1 MDKAIDCNCSMWQKR
16 GGLLWFAP
24 REALTLETPATAMGT
39 YTFNTHKLRP
49 HFCPTCGISPF
60 GEGTGPA
67 GQNMAAV
74 NVRSLDG
81 IDLTAL
87 KISTFDGRSK

>member
-1 MDKAIDCNCSMWQKR
+1 MDKAIDCNCPICQKR
-16 GGLLWFAP
+16 GGLLWFAS
-24 REALTLETPATAMGT
+24 REALTLETPAPAMGT
-39 YTFNTHKLRP
+39 YTCNTHKLQH
-49 HFCPTCGISPF
+49 HFCPRCGISPF
-60 GEGTGPA
+60 REGTGQA

-74 NVRSLDG
+74 NVRCLDG